1 MTPLDHTDPQIRLEL
16 EAHPGRFLVQI
27 RMCHPEGAVEDGPLV
42 NAATWRSAFQESFT
56 LSEPSLD
63 YFLVSGWMHSFFW
76 GMSDED
82 RSFMLHRI
90 CEIAEAQPDAVRK
103 SVKKLNLKGW
113 SDFPDAYNSAP
124 FMIRLFR
131 KHVQV

>member
-1 MTPLDHTDPQIRLEL
+1 MTALNLNPQICLEL
-16 EAHPGRFLVQI
+16 ETHPERFLVQI
-27 RMCHPEGAVEDGPLV
+27 RMCNPEDTVEDGPLV
-42 NAATWRSAFQESFT
+42 SAVTWRNAFHESFG
-56 LSEPSLD
+56 LFEPTLD
-63 YFLVSGWMHSFFW
+63 YFLVSGWTYSFFW

-82 RSFMLHRI
+82 RSFMLHQI
-90 CEIAEAQPDAVRK
+90 CGIAEAQPDVVRK
-103 SVKKLNLKGW
+103 RVKKLKLKGW